1 MIKIGSAWIR
11 TAQESGKE
19 YLSISY
25 AKELLPL
32 TITAEH
38 FTTLHLNE
46 NKTDDKHPDYHVCLS
61 VSEKKEQEK

>member
-1 MIKIGSAWIR
+1 MIKIGSAWLKK
-11 TAQESGKE
+11 AQESGKE
-19 YLSISY
+19 YLSIGL

-38 FTTLHLNE
+38 FMTLHLNE

-61 VSEKKEQEK
+61 VAEKKE